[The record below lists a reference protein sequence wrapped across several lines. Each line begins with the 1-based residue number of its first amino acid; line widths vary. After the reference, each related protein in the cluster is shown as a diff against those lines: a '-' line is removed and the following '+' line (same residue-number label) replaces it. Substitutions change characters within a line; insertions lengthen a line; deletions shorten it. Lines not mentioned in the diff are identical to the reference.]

1 MLIYE
6 KTNDNMKKSEVK
18 KVNNKILEPCSMRI
32 KKALEIRDMK
42 QTDLC
47 RMTGI
52 PKSAISEYLSG
63 AYEPKQDKLLLIAKA
78 LRVDPVWLMGYN
90 VSMEEKSPDKLQLT
104 EREKTLLEL
113 FRQVPED
120 QQELVLHM
128 IQAALKSR

>member
-1 MLIYE
+1 MLICE

-18 KVNNKILEPCSMRI
+18 KVNNNILEPCSMRI

-104 EREKTLLEL
+104 EGEKTLLEL
-113 FRQVPED
+113 FGRVPED
-120 QQELVLHM
+120 KQQLVLQM
-128 IQAALKSR
+128 IQVALGNL

>member
-1 MLIYE
+1 M
-6 KTNDNMKKSEVK
+6 
-18 KVNNKILEPCSMRI
+18 NNNILEPCSMRI

-104 EREKTLLEL
+104 EGEKTLLEL
-113 FRQVPED
+113 FGRVPED
-120 QQELVLHM
+120 KQQLVLQM
-128 IQAALKSR
+128 IQVALGNL